1 MATGFFVGRCRRR
14 GPVNAETLYKLVLEV
29 GKSQTWI
36 VVEEEWPHPDD
47 ADQGMKTY
55 CVTG

>member
-36 VVEEEWPHPDD
+36 VVEE
-47 ADQGMKTY
+47 
-55 CVTG
+55 